1 MNKML
6 LLAGVAA
13 VLVSSNA
20 NAVELN
26 QYVSGKLTYSDASHD
41 VKWDNED
48 GETGKQKFS
57 DNVLGGSF
65 AYGVKTGAVR
75 TELELNIKQDAE
87 KKVSDEFGTTKA
99 KMENNSVMLNAYYD
113 IDTGT
118 KLTPYVG
125 ACIGMARLKG
135 SIKGDDANVSKSK
148 TNFAWQVGAGVSYAM
163 TDNLALDAGYRY
175 TDADE
180 VNVKNDGS
188 NNKFEAKSHE
198 FLLGARYS
206 F

>member
-1 MNKML
+1 MNKTL

-13 VLVSSNA
+13 CLFAANA

-48 GETGKQKFS
+48 GEAGKQKFS

-87 KKVSDEFGTTKA
+87 KKVSDEFGTTKV
-99 KMENNSVMLNAYYD
+99 KMENNSVMLNAYY
-113 IDTGT
+113 G
-118 KLTPYVG
+118 
-125 ACIGMARLKG
+125 IGMARLKG
-135 SIKGDDANVSKSK
+135 SIKGDDANASKSK
-148 TNFAWQVGAGVSYAM
+148 TTFAWQVGAGVSYAM

>member
-1 MNKML
+1 M
-6 LLAGVAA
+6 
-13 VLVSSNA
+13 
-20 NAVELN
+20 
-26 QYVSGKLTYSDASHD
+26 
-41 VKWDNED
+41 
-48 GETGKQKFS
+48 
-57 DNVLGGSF
+57 GGSF

-125 ACIGMARLKG
+125 AGIGMARLKA
-135 SIKGDDANVSKSK
+135 SLKGDDANASKSK
-148 TNFAWQVGAGVSYAM
+148 TTFAWQVGAGVSYAM

-198 FLLGARYS
+198 FLLGARYT